1 MFTDKPF
8 VSAIIKQCWELS
20 ISLSGA
26 VIQKKRSHAS
36 EDWEITYSLS
46 NQRSFH
52 LPCPWVGGGGGPLCG
67 LTDTQ
72 WQALA
77 ATSNHT
83 LEAANL
89 LWTLE
94 FHPRTPA
101 FRDAHALRE
110 VMESCNLLPDHMQP
124 ASSSAHLEWHPEAP
138 GKESSPSSPE
148 TRREYCHW
156 WWDERTGLTGTV
168 SDWQSAGVHTAP

>member
-8 VSAIIKQCWELS
+8 ISTIIKQCWDLS

-26 VIQKKRSHAS
+26 IIQKKRRHAS
-36 EDWEITYSLS
+36 EDWETTYSLS

-52 LPCPWVGGGGGPLCG
+52 LPCPQRPPRGCM
-67 LTDTQ
+67 DIE

-83 LEAANL
+83 LDTATL
-89 LWTLE
+89 LWALE

-101 FRDAHALRE
+101 FRDVHTLRL
-110 VMESCNLLPDHMQP
+110 VMGRCNLLPDHMQP
-124 ASSSAHLEWHPEAP
+124 ASSSAHLESHPEAP

-148 TRREYCHW
+148 TRKEYCRW